1 MATKDINFDIKVN
14 GKQLDLAKI
23 SFKDFDKV
31 VKEAKKDLQALPLND
46 PRYKV
51 LNAEIKAAD
60 KAWKEARKSVGDFD
74 NELKNGENDVK
85 SYRAQIAE
93 LTKAQV
99 ALEEQ
104 GKENSQQYADNE
116 KKIKSLRDAQERLV
130 RSTQDL
136 DDTLAQIPGPIGMI
150 GQGLQTFESVSQN
163 ATSAFKSLG
172 LGFSS
177 FDKIVKTSLVGFLV
191 GLLVTLVSAVMD
203 AAKSFKPL
211 QNAFAAVGDAVGA
224 LFNALKPVTDFI
236 LNVVVGALNILAGA
250 INAVASAFG
259 GVNNGAK
266 QMSLELERSIDRQK
280 KTLDNYSSFLSEHY
294 RGLLELQQKY
304 NEKRK
309 AVLDDEKMSVDD
321 KNTEILELD
330 ALYYIEKDLLQKKY
344 DKIKRDRD
352 IELTKLDKENTLK
365 GIDNERYTQ
374 KQTLEIQKVT
384 EEELANS
391 EIKGANGRIIRM
403 MALQEQIQAIANQG
417 SDEERKRRAETIA
430 ALNQSINDE
439 KENVKYLQDQKVKIK
454 ASSNA
459 ELQKLDRQFRRED
472 TAAIIERSNQ
482 ILELSTELLKNEE
495 ARNLQKATFAINTL
509 KEQHR
514 KELEEIRLAG
524 GTELKLKEKQAA
536 EMAVAVEN
544 ERKQELQYAA
554 WIMQQKINEENR
566 NLREELSNSK
576 DFYQRKRDLATLE
589 LEKDFKLADGNYD
602 KEEEARTQQWE
613 KILAIDKEELGNIRS
628 NLELEYDGMYQVSAE
643 AYDKLRDIENARY
656 EEQKRGNE
664 QNYEFM
670 EALAKQHAK
679 NMNMIDVSEL
689 NTIASLLERR
699 AETEKKLYGQM
710 FRDLEDAENLSYAAR
725 IKAAGDNAAE
735 IEIIEREHTKNLK
748 DLQNQKIQ
756 AYAGVATAMM
766 DSLANLT
773 SAIGAFYEFE
783 SQNTENSMEDRKK
796 AFEQNKK
803 YQIATAALSAAS
815 GIIQILT
822 QPSTLPSPF
831 DWIVKIANAAA
842 LGIMTAVQ
850 ISKIKSTE
858 FNASG
863 GSGGKQQGNTLGR
876 NYGDGGMID
885 GPSHKSAAGGVMI
898 NAEGGEAV
906 MTRGAVSMFGP
917 MLSAMNQYGGGAS
930 FMPGAAGSSRFDNP
944 SVQNVAQDRQP
955 LVMKTYVVSSDMK
968 SEMEKQA
975 RLKDLSTL

>member
-74 NELKNGENDVK
+74 KELKDGEDDVK

-172 LGFSS
+172 LGFKG
-177 FDKIVKTSLVGFLV
+177 FDQILKTSLVGFLV
-191 GLLVTLVSAVMD
+191 GLLVTLVAAVMN

-211 QNAFAAVGDAVGA
+211 QMAFASIQDAVGS
-224 LFNALKPVTDFI
+224 LFNALKPITDFI
-236 LNVVVGALNILAGA
+236 LNVFVGALNLVAGA
-250 INAVASAFG
+250 INSVASAFG
-259 GVNNGAK
+259 GVNNGAN
-266 QMSLELERSIDRQK
+266 QMTLTLEREIAKQERLFGNFSNSVGEETQK
-280 KTLDNYSSFLSEHY
+280 VLDSFTEY
-294 RGLLELQQKY
+294 KKALLEVSKALVEKTITDKEALDQQ
-304 NEKRK
+304 
-309 AVLDDEKMSVDD
+309 
-321 KNTEILELD
+321 
-330 ALYYIEKDLLQKKY
+330 LL
-344 DKIKRDRD
+344 
-352 IELTKLDKENTLK
+352 IELNYISKLKQLRDEFESKRAIDTINHESKIENIRLI
-365 GIDNERYTQ
+365 GLDNERKNQLQTIENSTKTESLLLANQIVSYKNRKKSLEDNLNTINKIDIDG
-374 KQTLEIQKVT
+374 KQELIDALKTSIK
-384 EEELANS
+384 EEEYLIDLKMS
-391 EIKGANGRIIRM
+391 EMQDNLR
-403 MALQEQIQAIANQG
+403 QG
-417 SDEERKRRAETIA
+417 
-430 ALNQSINDE
+430 
-439 KENVKYLQDQKVKIK
+439 
-454 ASSNA
+454 NA
-459 ELQKLDRQFRRED
+459 EEQKLKRQFFRED
-472 TAAIIERSNQ
+472 TAAIIERNNQ
-482 ILELSTELLKNEE
+482 ILQSTTELIKEE
-495 ARNLQKATFAINTL
+495 NARNLEAAKDALVIL

-514 KELEEIRLAG
+514 KEREEVRLAG
-524 GTELKLKEKQAA
+524 GTTLKLKEKQAA
-536 EMAVAVEN
+536 EEKVLLEKKRLAQVQFDSYIIQLEIDRNNRLVIEAGKGTQEYFDARRN
-544 ERKQELQYAA
+544 IIDKELQQEL
-554 WIMQQKINEENR
+554 
-566 NLREELSNSK
+566 L
-576 DFYQRKRDLATLE
+576 
-589 LEKDFKLADGNYD
+589 LADGNANKVENARTNHWKKLLELD
-602 KEEEARTQQWE
+602 KEGLNNQLDVLNKQLEA
-613 KILAIDKEELGNIRS
+613 
-628 NLELEYDGMYQVSAE
+628 EYDNSQSYFNKQ
-643 AYDKLRDIENARY
+643 RDIEV
-656 EEQKRGNE
+656 K
-664 QNYEFM
+664 NYELQQKEYQLNFDM
-670 EALAKQHAK
+670 LEVLKKEHTK
-679 NMNMIDVSEL
+679 RMNMIDVAQL
-689 NTIASLLERR
+689 NNASDYFSRR
-699 AETEKKLYGQM
+699 AETEKKQYGQM
-710 FRDLEDAENLSYAAR
+710 FQDLEIAEDFSYKAR
-725 IKAAGDNAAE
+725 LKAAGDNATE
-735 IEIIEREHTKNLK
+735 IEIIEREHTQNLK

-803 YQIATAALSAAS
+803 YQIATAALAAAS
-815 GIIQILT
+815 GIIQILA

>member
-74 NELKNGENDVK
+74 KELEDGETTVK
-85 SYRAQIAE
+85 SYRTQIAD
-93 LTKAQV
+93 LIKVQI
-99 ALEEQ
+99 ALEAQ
-104 GKENSQQYADNE
+104 GQKNSQQYADNE
-116 KKIKSLRDAQERLV
+116 KKIKGLRDAQEQLV

-163 ATSAFKSLG
+163 ASSAFKSLG

-330 ALYYIEKDLLQKKY
+330 ALYFIEKDLLQKKY

-374 KQTLEIQKVT
+374 KQTLEIQKAT

-403 MALQEQIQAIANQG
+403 MVLQKQIQAIANQG

-430 ALNQSINDE
+430 ALNQSIDDE
-439 KENVKYLQDQKVKIK
+439 KENVKYLEDQKVKIK

-459 ELQKLDRQFRRED
+459 ELQKLSRQFFRED
-472 TAAIIERSNQ
+472 IAAINERSNQ
-482 ILELSTELLKNEE
+482 ILQLGTELIKEE
-495 ARNLQKATFAINTL
+495 NARNLKAANDALIIL

-514 KELEEIRLAG
+514 KEIEDVALAG
-524 GTELKLKEKQAA
+524 GTTKKLKEKQAA
-536 EMAVAVEN
+536 EEKVLLEKKRLAQVQFDSYIIQLEIDRNNRLVTETGKGTQEYFNARRNVIDKELQ
-544 ERKQELQYAA
+544 QEL
-554 WIMQQKINEENR
+554 
-566 NLREELSNSK
+566 L
-576 DFYQRKRDLATLE
+576 
-589 LEKDFKLADGNYD
+589 LADGNANKVENARTNHWKKLFELD
-602 KEEEARTQQWE
+602 KEGLNNQ
-613 KILAIDKEELGNIRS
+613 
-628 NLELEYDGMYQVSAE
+628 LEVLNKQLETEYDNSQ
-643 AYDKLRDIENARY
+643 AYFNKQRDIEV
-656 EEQKRGNE
+656 K
-664 QNYEFM
+664 NYELQQKEYQNNFDM
-670 EALAKQHAK
+670 LEILKKEHDK
-679 NMNMIDVSEL
+679 RMNMIDVAQL
-689 NTIASLLERR
+689 NNASDYFSRR
-699 AETEKKLYGQM
+699 AETEKKQYGEM
-710 FRDLEDAENLSYAAR
+710 FKDLELAEEMSYQAR
-725 IKAAGDNAAE
+725 LKAAGDNAVE
-735 IEIIEREHTKNLK
+735 IEIIEREHTQRLK

-756 AYAGVATAMM
+756 AYASVATAMM
-766 DSLANLT
+766 DSFANVT
-773 SAIGAFYEFE
+773 SALAAFYEFE
-783 SQNTENSMEDRKK
+783 SQNTEKSMADRKK

-850 ISKIKSTE
+850 ISKIKATE

-863 GSGGKQQGNTLGR
+863 SGGSAQQGNTLGR

-930 FMPGAAGSSRFDNP
+930 FIPGAAGSSRFDNP

-955 LVMKTYVVSSDMK
+955 LVMKTYVVSSDMT